1 MSSKRCARSC
11 GPAGELNRDAE
22 SFVHRY
28 AFGNDPGNSR
38 GDGGEPALRERVIAF
53 ENVEQDLA
61 RGRARRK
68 VVPRRALAQLVPTTR
83 DPVEILIE
91 QNRSRLKELVPLR
104 FARMLTDPF
113 SFYRGPPR

>member
-1 MSSKRCARSC
+1 MTRRVSSTDTLSEMTPETA
-11 GPAGELNRDAE
+11 AE
-22 SFVHRY
+22 M
-28 AFGNDPGNSR
+28 AASR
-38 GDGGEPALRERVIAF
+38 PLRERVIAF